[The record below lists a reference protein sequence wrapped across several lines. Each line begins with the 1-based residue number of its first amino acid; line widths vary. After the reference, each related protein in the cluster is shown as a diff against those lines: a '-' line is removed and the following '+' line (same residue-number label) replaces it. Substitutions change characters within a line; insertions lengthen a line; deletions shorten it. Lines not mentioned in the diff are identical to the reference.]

1 MKRNR
6 FTKDYKAKVA
16 LEAVKGQKTIN
27 ELASEFG
34 VHVSQ
39 INNWKKQLLEALP
52 GVFNGRQ
59 AQQEALHEAEK
70 EGLYQQI
77 GKLKVEVDWL
87 KKKVGH
93 LS

>member
-27 ELASEFG
+27 ELVSEFG

-39 INNWKKQLLEALP
+39 INNWKKLLLEALP

-59 AQQEALHEAEK
+59 AQQEAQNEAEK
-70 EGLYQQI
+70 ERLYQQI
-77 GKLKVEVDWL
+77 GKLQ
-87 KKKVGH
+87 GQR
-93 LS
+93 SIG